1 MINNKMVGLALFCLV
16 SGNAQ
21 AGGASVRFSNLVNG
35 QKVKSPVEVCMQAQG
50 VVIEAVQ
57 NGVSEGHGHLHILV
71 DVVLPSDL
79 NAQLPTDR
87 PGQFVHL
94 GDGSNC
100 RTLELA
106 PGRHQLRALLAN
118 GAHVP
123 GKPVVTRLI
132 KITVE

>member
-1 MINNKMVGLALFCLV
+1 MNGYKIIGLALLGLLA
-16 SGNAQ
+16 SHAQ
-21 AGGASVRFSNLVNG
+21 AGGASIKFTNLSNG

-57 NGVSEGHGHLHILV
+57 NGVREGHGHFHILV

-79 NAQLPTDR
+79 DAPLPTDR

-94 GDGSNC
+94 GDGSSC

-123 GKPVVTRLI
+123 GKPVVTRFI